1 MSEGLKQR
9 IAGTIV
15 LGLLGLIVLPLIID
29 FADPEKIDRTT
40 KIPPAPSIQ
49 PVALDK
55 AQRPSTVDT
64 NIPITPLFDIKKSQ
78 PATEDGLPLGLNSN
92 NLPNAWILQVGSFI
106 DARKSTELQKKLV
119 SAGYKAFG
127 EKIKIADQYHH
138 RVYIGPKL
146 DRSRALEIKVKI
158 DAKFDTDSI
167 VLSYEP

>member
-9 IAGTIV
+9 IVGTIV

-55 AQRPSTVDT
+55 AQRPSSVDKNT
-64 NIPITPLFDIKKSQ
+64 LITPLFDIKKSQ
-78 PATEDGLPLGLNSN
+78 PATEDVGPLGLNSN

-106 DARKSTELQKKLV
+106 DAHKSTKLQKKLV
-119 SAGYKAFG
+119 SAGYKAFV
-127 EKIKIADQYHH
+127 KKVKIAGEYHH

-146 DRSRALEIKVKI
+146 DRGRALGLQANV

>member
-15 LGLLGLIVLPLIID
+15 LGLLGLIILPLIID

-40 KIPPAPSIQ
+40 KIPPAPAIQ

-55 AQRPSTVDT
+55 AQRPSAVDKNT
-64 NIPITPLFDIKKSQ
+64 AITPLFDIQKSQ
-78 PATEDGLPLGLNSN
+78 PATQDGGPAGLNSN

-106 DARKSTELQKKLV
+106 DAGKSADLQKKLV
-119 SAGYKAFG
+119 SSGYKAFG
-127 EKIKIADQYHH
+127 QKVKIAGENHH

-146 DRSRALEIKVKI
+146 DRRRALAVKAKV
-158 DAKFDTDSI
+158 DAKFDIDSI

>member
-15 LGLLGLIVLPLIID
+15 LGLLGVIVLPLIID
-29 FADPEKIDRTT
+29 FADPAKIDRST

-55 AQRPSTVDT
+55 AQRPDSVLEKPLLD
-64 NIPITPLFDIKKSQ
+64 PLFDKTLST
-78 PATEDGLPLGLNSN
+78 PAESGGLSSGLNAD
-92 NLPNAWILQVGSFI
+92 NLPNAWIIQVGSFI
-106 DARKSTELQKKLV
+106 EARKSINLQEKLV
-119 SAGYKAFG
+119 EDGHKAFIEKVKVEG
-127 EKIKIADQYHH
+127 EYHH

-146 DRSRALEIKVKI
+146 DRRRALGVKADV

>member
-1 MSEGLKQR
+1 MY
-9 IAGTIV
+9 IAPSAV
-15 LGLLGLIVLPLIID
+15 VESKID
-29 FADPEKIDRTT
+29 FELFPNPTMGSFNLTFNDVINHEVEIYDNAGRIIERMVGQKGM
-40 KIPPAPSIQ
+40 S
-49 PVALDK
+49 
-55 AQRPSTVDT
+55 
-64 NIPITPLFDIKKSQ
+64 LFDIKKSQ
-78 PATEDGLPLGLNSN
+78 PATEDGVPLGLNSN